1 MEIDFFLKLRKCLH
15 DYFIKEYKEITVMQ
29 QPVLRILNGVYSR
42 TYSTE
47 EHLDENS
54 LNVIRDSNYDKFE
67 FIIFDYKETE
77 HLTES
82 KIKILMSDKEKEFW
96 NNVNSLLSSYNYEK
110 VRDKNWYSLVK
121 VTNSKKILDKI

>member
-1 MEIDFFLKLRKCLH
+1 MEIDLFLKLRKCLH

-29 QPVLRILNGVYSR
+29 QPVLRVLNGVYSWV
-42 TYSTE
+42 YSTE

-54 LNVIRDSNYDKFE
+54 LNIICDRNCDKFE
-67 FIIFDYKETE
+67 FLIFDYKETE

-110 VRDKNWYSLVK
+110 VRNKNWYSLVK